1 MITAQRRNN
10 PLRKP
15 IAALF
20 AALALLPAAVAA
32 HGPEKHDKAPK
43 PLSTEEHAW
52 GRQGDP
58 AKATRTIAIGM
69 SDAMRFTPDR
79 IEVRQ
84 GETLRLVFR
93 NRGKVLHEFV
103 LGTKKALDAHAA
115 AMQRMPDMTHD
126 DPWMVHVPPGKTGEL
141 VWKFNRAGEFDF
153 ACLIP
158 GHYQAGMVGKVRV
171 AAKP

>member
-1 MITAQRRNN
+1 MINGRR
-10 PLRKP
+10 RSF
-15 IAALF
+15 AAG
-20 AALALLPAAVAA
+20 ALALLAWPQTLRAHGDAAHEASARPAQQQLWGIAGDAAAV
-32 HGPEKHDKAPK
+32 
-43 PLSTEEHAW
+43 
-52 GRQGDP
+52 
-58 AKATRTIAIGM
+58 TRTIGIEM

-115 AMQRMPDMTHD
+115 AMQRMPEMQHD